1 MDDWECKLASL
12 NFKVGRLDQLNLSIL
27 FDSHLHILGNGVQFG
42 ILIGRLGSIWDAKE
56 KLNEIWD
63 ECTLLFDN
71 LHEYPMPLMIF
82 KAHRVHKFWGEHTDF
97 LVDYSFLFVKRTVY
111 KHGKCTT
118 TAFGFLMHYFRLP
131 LIHPIRQLHQIPY
144 KWMSRLKLTCLY
156 EAVIVH
162 VPNLQNSFIIAHWGD
177 LYYHSWW
184 SLRWIVQKVTQDPNV
199 N

>member
-1 MDDWECKLASL
+1 M
-12 NFKVGRLDQLNLSIL
+12 LS
-27 FDSHLHILGNGVQFG
+27 
-42 ILIGRLGSIWDAKE
+42 

-71 LHEYPMPLMIF
+71 LHEYPMPLMIS

-144 KWMSRLKLTCLY
+144 KWMSRLKTY
-156 EAVIVH
+156 MPI
-162 VPNLQNSFIIAHWGD
+162 WGS
-177 LYYHSWW
+177 HSTF
-184 SLRWIVQKVTQDPNV
+184 SQPAKQLHHYPLRWSPLSLLMILEV
-199 N
+199 NSAKGNSEPKCKLGCSQFASHHQWHFDTLENLDVWG